1 MMEKARRDTKRVVVG
16 IELVKEDYNERSEI
30 GALSELKT
38 SLAAP
43 RQGIREE
50 GSERQPS
57 T

>member
-50 GSERQPS
+50 
-57 T
+57 